1 MQIFEGQIR
10 FGIHA
15 GQQNISFAD
24 YLDIWRTAE
33 VLGYDWASVYDHF
46 QPIKSDPSG
55 SCFEALAMVAALA
68 AHTKRI
74 RCGIL
79 VVNNSYRNPAVL
91 AKIAATIDH
100 ISNGRLELGIGSG
113 WVKSEHDQ
121 YGIAFP
127 PTGSRIRMLGESAK
141 ILKSLWT
148 EYRTTL
154 QGRYYTITDAVCE
167 PKPVQKPH
175 IPLWIG
181 GMGERLTLRV
191 VAESADGWN
200 TFLMPRVDYIR
211 KLDVLAAR
219 CKDVGRDPGDI
230 RKSIIVEAVVG
241 ETEKEVE
248 ERCRSLSIARKMS
261 VEHLLEQSVVG
272 TPERCIEQL
281 MGFFKLGVSDFIVAA
296 RPPTDM
302 RALELVAQKVAPV
315 VKQEGKGNLDSR

>member
-55 SCFEALAMVAALA
+55 SCFEALAMVVALA

-100 ISNGRLELGIGSG
+100 ISNERLELGIGSG

-181 GMGERLTLRV
+181 GMGGAAHPSRSGRVRRRVEHISHAPRGLHSQTGCAGCTLQ
-191 VAESADGWN
+191 
-200 TFLMPRVDYIR
+200 
-211 KLDVLAAR
+211 R
-219 CKDVGRDPGDI
+219 CRTRPGRHPQVHYRRGCCGRD
-230 RKSIIVEAVVG
+230 
-241 ETEKEVE
+241 
-248 ERCRSLSIARKMS
+248 
-261 VEHLLEQSVVG
+261 
-272 TPERCIEQL
+272 
-281 MGFFKLGVSDFIVAA
+281 
-296 RPPTDM
+296 
-302 RALELVAQKVAPV
+302 
-315 VKQEGKGNLDSR
+315 